1 MAGNNTTCWT
11 VIRGAVAGDRDDR
24 NLFARRYEPVVRA
37 YLAARWRHSPHRQD
51 LDDAVQEVFADCF
64 RPGGALDRLDPGRP
78 GGFRAFLYG
87 VARTAALRVETAR
100 ARCKERAPAGESD
113 LDRMADT
120 EAEASDAFDRAW
132 ALALLR
138 EAAERQAE
146 YAEQVGE
153 TARRRVEL
161 LRLRFHEGLPVREVA
176 RRWGCDPDAVHR
188 DYARAR
194 REFKAALCEV
204 VASYHPGTPA
214 EVEREC
220 AGLLALLG

>member
-1 MAGNNTTCWT
+1 MAGGDTTCWT
-11 VIRGAVAGDRDDR
+11 VIRGAAAGDRDARDR
-24 NLFARRYEPVVRA
+24 FARRYEPVVRA
-37 YLAARWRHSPHRQD
+37 YLAARWRDSPHRQD

-64 RPGGALDRLDPGRP
+64 RAGGALDRLDPGRP

-87 VARTAALRVETAR
+87 VARTLALRFEAAR
-100 ARCKERAPAGESD
+100 ARHKERAAADESD
-113 LDRMADT
+113 LDRLAD
-120 EAEASDAFDRAW
+120 AEPRASVAFDRAW

-146 YAEQVGE
+146 YAERVGE
-153 TARRRVEL
+153 PALRRVEL
-161 LRLRFHEGLPVREVA
+161 LRLRFHDGLPVREIA

-194 REFKAALCEV
+194 REFKAALSDV
-204 VASYHPGTPA
+204 VASYQPGTPA

-220 AGLLALLG
+220 AGLLVLLG

>member
-1 MAGNNTTCWT
+1 MAGHDTTCWT
-11 VIRGAVAGDRDDR
+11 IIRGAAAGDRDDR
-24 NLFARRYEPVVRA
+24 DRFAGRYEPVVRA
-37 YLAARWRHSPHRQD
+37 YLAARWRDSPHRQD
-51 LDDAVQEVFADCF
+51 VDDAVQEVFADCF
-64 RPGGALDRLDPGRP
+64 RAGGALDRLDPGRP

-87 VARTAALRVETAR
+87 VARTAALRVEAAR
-100 ARCKERAPAGESD
+100 ARGKERAPVEASD
-113 LDRMADT
+113 LDRVADT
-120 EAEASDAFDRAW
+120 ETRASVAFDRAW

-146 YAEQVGE
+146 HAEQAGGP
-153 TARRRVEL
+153 ARRRVEL
-161 LRLRFHEGLPVREVA
+161 LRLRFHDGLPVREVA

-188 DYARAR
+188 EYARAR
-194 REFKAALCEV
+194 REFKGALCEI